1 MSYEDLKEHDIFL
14 PEKHWDKVDL
24 SSSVNE
30 LALTLVYVLGV
41 VSCVLMAVGGGHM
54 LTWAGVLGFLL
65 FMFLFTLVSNA
76 GIEAQNKVVDDLLRE
91 EKASSSNQPAET
103 TETSDA

>member
-14 PEKHWDKVDL
+14 PEEHWGEVNL

-30 LALTLVYVLGV
+30 LALSLVYVLGV
-41 VSCVLMAVGGGHM
+41 VSCVFMAVGGGHT
-54 LTWAGVLGFLL
+54 LTWIGVLGFLV

-76 GIEAQNKVVDDLLRE
+76 GIEAQNEVV
-91 EKASSSNQPAET
+91 NQLARDEQQISTQQAENT
-103 TETSDA
+103 RNENT